1 MESTKPWVFQIS
13 LFYLLDLVNSI
24 PIINVRFSCPRCDPN
39 DKMALKLKTSQIDPS
54 KDVNTEILKR
64 IEKLLIKNLMITY
77 NINQNKAV
85 ERDAEL
91 EKLFEQSVW
100 YVEFTS

>member
-1 MESTKPWVFQIS
+1 
-13 LFYLLDLVNSI
+13 
-24 PIINVRFSCPRCDPN
+24 
-39 DKMALKLKTSQIDPS
+39 MALKLKTSQIDPS

-91 EKLFEQSVW
+91 EKLFEQSV
-100 YVEFTS
+100 